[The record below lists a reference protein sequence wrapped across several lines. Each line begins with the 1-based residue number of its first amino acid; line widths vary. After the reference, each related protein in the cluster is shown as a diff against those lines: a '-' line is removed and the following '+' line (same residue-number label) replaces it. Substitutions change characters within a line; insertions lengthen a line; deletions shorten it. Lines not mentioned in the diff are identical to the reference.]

1 MPAYQIGCIFFL
13 LVCTEFSYVW
23 SSVQISKCGFVTC
36 GDPKLAHVVTS
47 KRGIGDLTQH
57 TVPGNPTKQQVLPS
71 SLANS
76 NNLAQRNIT

>member
-1 MPAYQIGCIFFL
+1 MFGHLFKFQN
-13 LVCTEFSYVW
+13 VV
-23 SSVQISKCGFVTC
+23 FVTC

-57 TVPGNPTKQQVLPS
+57 TVPDNPTKQQVLPS
-71 SLANS
+71 SLASS